1 MTFPTHLTPQS
12 QLPIPV
18 DETLPTM
25 YDLPSDNPEEP
36 GLPDEFHFFQ
46 PLLLMLTFLPP
57 GWNPELVYSAIDL
70 NLYYDVEHTLWY
82 KRSDWFGVVGVQRL
96 YQGQDL
102 RLSYVTWQ
110 EKVNPTVV
118 VELLSPGTEH
128 EDLGETESEPDE
140 PPTKWFVY
148 EKILQVPYYVI
159 FSRYTN
165 KLQGFRLV
173 DGEYQAMNL
182 TDGRLLIP
190 EIGLSLGLWEGSF
203 RGISRLWL
211 RWLTLNGELIPH
223 PSEEA
228 IAAKQEAQQAK
239 QETQQAKQE
248 TQQAKQETQQAKQE
262 IQQAKQEIQQAQQE
276 ADEAKRRAEKLTE
289 RLRQLGIDLDEVE

>member
-1 MTFPTHLTPQS
+1 MTSPTRFISQS
-12 QLPIPV
+12 QRPVPV

-25 YDLPSDNPEEP
+25 YGLPSDNPEEP

-46 PLLLMLTFLPP
+46 PLLLMLTFMPLH
-57 GWNPELVYSAIDL
+57 WSPELVFSAADL
-70 NLYYDVEHTLWY
+70 NLYYDVQHTQWY
-82 KRSDWFGVVGVQRL
+82 KRPDWFGVVGISRL

-118 VELLSPGTEH
+118 VELLSPGTED
-128 EDLGETESEPDE
+128 EDLGERESEADK

-165 KLQGFRLV
+165 ELQGFRLV
-173 DGEYQAMNL
+173 DSEYQSMNL
-182 TDGRLLIP
+182 TDGRLLMP

-203 RGISRLWL
+203 RGIPRLWL
-211 RWLTLNGELIPH
+211 RWLTLNGELIPE

-228 IAAKQEAQQAK
+228 TAARQEAQQAKQEAQQAK
-239 QETQQAKQE
+239 
-248 TQQAKQETQQAKQE
+248 
-262 IQQAKQEIQQAQQE
+262 QE
-276 ADEAKRRAEKLTE
+276 ADEAKRRAEKLAE